1 MGSAINRG
9 PRRLKSCVNRMRL
22 LQSLLRRWR
31 SFLEKDSSNVEL
43 GEELQF
49 HLERQTEENIANG
62 MLPEQARAAA
72 KISFGSVT
80 EATEDSYN
88 ARGVAWIEDL
98 FHDVR
103 YGWRTFL
110 KHRSFTFVT
119 VLTLALGIG
128 SCTAIFSL
136 VNAVLIRSL
145 PYGEPEK
152 LVYLFTPNRHL
163 NIPAEAFGPWNADF
177 FDLKKQNHSF
187 AEMTFFRQGTYNL
200 ATDDRVE
207 RVSAAKVDA
216 DFFSTLQSAAEFG
229 RVIGLSDEQPGNDRV
244 VVISYALWRS
254 MLGGSAD
261 ILGHTLQLDGTPYR
275 VVGVMPPDF
284 GYPHKSDLAYGNGHV
299 ETTQLWLPSA
309 LTPQQR
315 ADREGSDGFAVARL
329 KPNVSLREAQAEM
342 STIMSRLDLLH
353 RPDMR
358 GWVALVKPFP
368 DAALGP
374 VKPLM
379 WLLLGAVGLVLLIA
393 CGNAAN
399 LLLSRAASRTH
410 ELGVR
415 ATLGARRGRLLR
427 QMLTESLM
435 LSAVAGF
442 VGIGLAY
449 LFLHALLKLDPGD
462 IPRMQDATLDLRVM
476 TFLVFVTVLTSVLFG
491 ILPSLSATRI
501 NLAEFLKS
509 GGTRGIMGDRR
520 RVRNGLAIAQVA
532 LVAVLLAGTGLL
544 LRSYA
549 NVLAV
554 HTGFSAS
561 TITVSVQLSPEI
573 VQPSR
578 QYDTAQKRR
587 VFFAEL
593 LDRIRPIHGVQAAGL
608 VDFLPLSNSEG
619 LTRFEPEGYPNQ
631 KDQLVE
637 ARRVTPDYLAAMQI
651 PLVKGQGFTDQD
663 GPGHPSVAIVNQAF
677 AKIYLGNSDPTGH
690 HLRLSHTDPWI
701 TIVGVMGDVRNMSL
715 EAAAPPQIYFPFWQ
729 EPANS
734 AYLAVRSS
742 LPHDAVVS
750 EIRAALRSIDPSLA
764 IADVHSM
771 SGLEARA
778 TARRRFQTT
787 LLTLFSGIAMFLA
800 VVGVYGLLAYSVR
813 QRTGEIGVR
822 MALGSS
828 RVRVV
833 RLVVREGL
841 GLLGLGLLVGMAGA
855 LALTRLLAGF
865 LYDVPALDPLTF
877 ALVPILLF
885 VATLVACLIPARRA
899 AAVDPMD
906 ALRHE

>member
-1 MGSAINRG
+1 M
-9 PRRLKSCVNRMRL
+9 
-22 LQSLLRRWR
+22 
-31 SFLEKDSSNVEL
+31 
-43 GEELQF
+43 
-49 HLERQTEENIANG
+49 
-62 MLPEQARAAA
+62 
-72 KISFGSVT
+72 
-80 EATEDSYN
+80 
-88 ARGVAWIEDL
+88 AWAEDL
-98 FHDVR
+98 QQDVR
-103 YGWRTFL
+103 FGLRTLF
-110 KHRSFTFVT
+110 KHRSFTFMT

-128 SCTAIFSL
+128 ACTAIFSL

-145 PYGEPEK
+145 PYGEPER
-152 LVYLFTPNRHL
+152 LVYLFTPNPHW

-177 FDLKKQNHSF
+177 FDIKKQSHSF
-187 AEMTFFRQGTYNL
+187 AEMTLFRQATYNL
-200 ATDDRVE
+200 ATDDRLE
-207 RVSAAKVDA
+207 RVGAATVDA
-216 DFFSTLQSAAEFG
+216 DFFRTLQSAPEFG
-229 RVIGLSDEQPGNDRV
+229 RVISISDEQPGNDRV
-244 VVISYALWRS
+244 VVISYALWQS
-254 MLGGSAD
+254 MLGGNAD
-261 ILGHTLQLDGTPYR
+261 ILGHTLCLDGTPYR

-358 GWVALVKPFP
+358 GWVALVKPFR

-399 LLLSRAASRTH
+399 LLLARAASRTH

-415 ATLGARRGRLLR
+415 ATLGAQRGRLLR

-435 LSAVAGF
+435 LGAVAGF

-476 TFLVFVTVLTSVLFG
+476 AFLVFVTVLTSIFFG
-491 ILPSLSATRI
+491 ILPALSATRI
-501 NLAEFLKS
+501 NVAEFLK
-509 GGTRGIMGDRR
+509 GGGMRGIAGDRR
-520 RVRNGLAIAQVA
+520 RVRNSLAIAQVA
-532 LVAVLLAGTGLL
+532 LVVVLLAGTGLL

-554 HTGFSAS
+554 QTGFSAS

-573 VQPSR
+573 VQPSQ

-587 VFFAEL
+587 TFFAEL

-608 VDFLPLSNSEG
+608 VDSLPLSNSES
-619 LTRFEPEGYPNQ
+619 LTFFEGFPNQ

-651 PLVKGQGFTDQD
+651 PLVKGQGFTDED
-663 GPGHPSVAIVNQAF
+663 GPGHPSVAIVNEAF
-677 AKIYLGNSDPTGH
+677 AKKYLGNSDPTGH
-690 HLRLSHTDPWI
+690 HLRFSHTAPWT

-729 EPANS
+729 EPANN

-742 LPHDAVVS
+742 LPQDAVVS
-750 EIRAALRSIDPSLA
+750 EIRAALRGIDPNLA
-764 IADVHSM
+764 IADVHAM
-771 SGLEARA
+771 SDLETRA

-787 LLTLFSGIAMFLA
+787 LLTLFSALAMFLA
-800 VVGVYGLLAYSVR
+800 VVGVYGLLAYSVKR
-813 QRTGEIGVR
+813 RTGEIGIR

-828 RVRVV
+828 RILVA
-833 RLVVREGL
+833 RLVLRQGL
-841 GLLGLGLLVGMAGA
+841 GLLGLGLLIGLAGA
-855 LALTRLLAGF
+855 FALTRLLAGF

-885 VATLVACLIPARRA
+885 IATLAACLIPACRA
-899 AAVDPMD
+899 AAVDPME